1 MPSGN
6 AASPRRDT
14 AEIRKE
20 IAAERQRLDDDL
32 TTLERDLLS
41 SAPLVAGLLVAA
53 VAAFFVKS
61 RVGRKKPKPLRL
73 TIKFD

>member
-1 MPSGN
+1 MPSDN

-20 IAAERQRLDDDL
+20 IASERQRLDDDL

-53 VAAFFVKS
+53 VAAVFVKS
-61 RVGRKKPKPLRL
+61 RVARKKPKPLRL

>member
-1 MPSGN
+1 MPS
-6 AASPRRDT
+6 RDK

-32 TTLERDLLS
+32 TALERDLLS
-41 SAPLVAGLLVAA
+41 STPFVVAGLLVALGVA
-53 VAAFFVKS
+53 VVAKG
-61 RVGRKKPKPLRL
+61 RGRKKQKPLRL